1 VVERPGR
8 GRCAVAT
15 RALSAGTV
23 ASAFSGKPYA
33 AVPLPSLRE
42 RHCTACLRACVGT
55 AKLLRCSRCRWT
67 RYCSAACQK
76 SDWALHK
83 HECAALADGSSQLH
97 QLSDAPLADVLLT
110 GRCLWRRHDA
120 TTASSCGVEDAA
132 FDQLETGVP
141 CDSDRALGVLAAG
154 VPGLLPPAASGA
166 AASEG
171 AAQLICAFGR
181 NNFGVLNDLLSVV
194 GAGCYPRAAILNHS
208 CAPNCALAFNGHAV
222 EVRTMRAVAA
232 GDELCHSYVELCQPT
247 AARRAALSARYGFVC
262 DCARCVDGLRTATGE
277 DIDVLMTALVDG
289 SPNMGAG
296 GCGELERS
304 AELLAAAAQATN
316 EPEEL
321 RLTLEALQVRRELC
335 HPLSV
340 ARYMAEGRALTTAL
354 ALDELE
360 TARACCRHV
369 VTFLEAA
376 LGGVPAHPLLA
387 LQRFTL
393 ADLESACDEPAAAL
407 QAMEACAATLVLTA
421 ATHSPLR
428 LQALDNLEA
437 MRRRPVGIAERQ
449 HSTRTER

>member
-1 VVERPGR
+1 MDGDVIERPGR

-42 RHCTACLRACVGT
+42 LHCMACLRACAGS

-83 HECAALADGSSQLH
+83 HECAALGDGSSQLH
-97 QLSDAPLADVLLT
+97 QLSDAPLADVLLI

-120 TTASSCGVEDAA
+120 TTAGSCGVEDAA

-154 VPGLLPPAASGA
+154 IPGLLPPAASGA

-208 CAPNCALAFNGHAV
+208 CAPNCALAFNGNAV

-277 DIDVLMTALVDG
+277 DVDVLMTALSDG
-289 SPNMGAG
+289 SPNMAAG
-296 GCGELERS
+296 DCGELERCGKLERCGELERS
-304 AELLAAAAQATN
+304 TQLLAAAAQATG

-321 RLTLEALQVRRELC
+321 RLTLEALQVQSRLI
-335 HPLSV
+335 
-340 ARYMAEGRALTTAL
+340 
-354 ALDELE
+354 ALDCPGL
-360 TARACCRHV
+360 
-369 VTFLEAA
+369 
-376 LGGVPAHPLLA
+376 PLM
-387 LQRFTL
+387 TL
-393 ADLESACDEPAAAL
+393 DGP
-407 QAMEACAATLVLTA
+407 
-421 ATHSPLR
+421 
-428 LQALDNLEA
+428 
-437 MRRRPVGIAERQ
+437 
-449 HSTRTER
+449 